1 MITESLIDEHIMFEC
16 SIGGRKVGRG
26 QCLIVD
32 RSILMLQGLHVIPEL
47 RGNGI
52 GSHILRYI
60 QAYAGANGYER
71 IELDDMSDRF
81 GQPRN
86 IYLKHGF
93 RYVNL
98 EDGPEME
105 WSVVLNSPEPSS

>member
-1 MITESLIDEHIMFEC
+1 MITEVLVDEHITFEC
-16 SIGGRKVGRG
+16 SIKDRKVGKG
-26 QCLIVD
+26 VCFIVD
-32 RSILMLQGLHVIPEL
+32 RSTLMLQGLHVVPEL

-52 GSHILRYI
+52 GSHILAHI
-60 QAYAGANGYER
+60 QAYAVANGYEC

-81 GQPRN
+81 GHPRN

-93 RYVNL
+93 RYINL

-105 WSVVLNSPEPSS
+105 WNAQTPPEPSS